1 MKEQEIKK
9 VVNDLISAMG
19 FEADLIL
26 AERNGATHINIQ
38 LEEPMLLIGHHGETL
53 DALQHAVKTIVQ
65 KGSDEYILPIVID
78 INNYREQRIS
88 ALEKKTHEVAHR
100 VKESGEEFEFPP
112 MNSYERRTIHVII
125 SGIADVESESAGTGE
140 ERRVKIKKS
149 KK

>member
-1 MKEQEIKK
+1 MKDQEIKK
-9 VVNDLISAMG
+9 IVNELVSSMG

-53 DALQHAVKTIVQ
+53 DALQHAVKIMAQ
-65 KGSDEYILPIVID
+65 KGSTEFIAPIVID
-78 INNYREQRIS
+78 INNYKEQRIS
-88 ALEKKTHEVAHR
+88 ALEKRTHEVAHKVR
-100 VKESGEEFEFPP
+100 ESGEDFEFPP
-112 MNSYERRTIHVII
+112 MNSYERRTVHMII
-125 SGIADVESESAGTGE
+125 SSIADVESESAGTGE